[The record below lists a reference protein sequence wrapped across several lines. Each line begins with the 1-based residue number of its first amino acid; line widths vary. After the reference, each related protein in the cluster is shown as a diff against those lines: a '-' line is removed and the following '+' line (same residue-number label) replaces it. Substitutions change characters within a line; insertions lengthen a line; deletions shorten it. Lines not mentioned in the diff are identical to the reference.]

1 MAAEVYLPSQE
12 HPALIKID
20 VEGSEIEAIK
30 GARRLIEEGAL
41 FIRACEIMQFDASG
55 RQIRHHRFHYLR
67 QPRLRRLLLQLG
79 RQSREGPARRGP

>member
-1 MAAEVYLPSQE
+1 
-12 HPALIKID
+12 LIKID

-55 RQIRHHRFHYLR
+55 RQIRAGV
-67 QPRLRRLLLQLG
+67 PAS
-79 RQSREGPARRGP
+79 SR